1 MRRLTLATPLVLLL
15 MTVLYGCQWTSSRKV
30 TNAQQQQ
37 QQEPLHPGIE
47 VGQLAPDIEGTDL
60 NGQYLH
66 LADYRGQVVVLSFW
80 SKS

>member
-1 MRRLTLATPLVLLL
+1 MRRLTVVTPLVLLF
-15 MTVLYGCQWTSSRKV
+15 MAALYGCQWTSNRKV
-30 TNAQQQQ
+30 TTS
-37 QQEPLHPGIE
+37 EPTPPHPGVE

-60 NGQYLH
+60 DGQYLH